1 MQSKKGFSLPLVL
14 GIMLFATIVGTSLNR
29 VLSKEGF
36 TSGAQMNQSEAF
48 LAAKAGLSSARS
60 WITYH
65 AVDVKALL
73 DKFEADRVATGAAVP
88 VYLDFLDGY
97 TGMTYKVYLVDMM
110 YSSSNGGNLD
120 IKVQSVG
127 LGRNG
132 SNEVLTGVYRVTGIV
147 PMSQPTGSYTP
158 GSLPVEDALYIGGS
172 FNNIDEPVYIDGS
185 MYVDDAMHGN
195 GTGDLTVNGDLVLGP
210 GATWSYNG
218 SLDVLRDFYMGKGD
232 FVTNTGES
240 IRIRG
245 NAYFDSLARIH
256 KVPQLM
262 TIDGDLVALG
272 GINTINQTGPY
283 LRVKGDA
290 HFEKTVHLQDG
301 GTIQVDGDLRLGP
314 SASLSRQNSFTFTAL
329 GNVNSY
335 GAINFGTAIS
345 LGNSAADTA
354 FIKQSDAAVN
364 GSGGSKVW
372 DDQAIT
378 AWTRLVGKTPPDT
391 NDTSLAYIDTLKT
404 IRDNLKKNSGKKVD
418 PPFYPDSLLANDIP
432 YSQLGTYISGCGA
445 AGSDFSAK
453 KMNCYFANAPDSV
466 LLQGFLPVNLSGLS
480 FNTDPD
486 TLLKGKFMFTQI
498 NSPVNN
504 RWPGSTSDS
513 RVLAWLESPSQ
524 FGMKNTTDTLYG
536 IVYSQSDAL
545 WGANVN
551 LKGAVVLTNNK
562 NLQLNSGGSASF
574 IYDSDVVGEIWSV
587 VGDSTYTGGGGWG
600 SPTTITVF
608 DVLSPRLE
616 VHMLSEY
623 PGEVLVDTTNL
634 SLPNPTILFSPP
646 VVRVNK
652 GYAGSLTQL
661 MNEFSVDTIPALG
674 ARLDICSPAPKAGAF
689 WNFDSVATFP
699 IPFEANCTG
708 ALTNRVTYFT
718 VIVDTSNVQTGNGR
732 VHFTHSSIEVPDFD
746 SVYTLSHLRLST
758 GTALMEEGTVTLTL
772 KLPTAGGNSAQT
784 PEDFIISPLTFT
796 LPVGTTDRDL
806 PLTLKVIKNN
816 LPNETKYFDLIISV
830 TGDKMS
836 VGTYDSMRVKIME
849 TTFEHNV
856 LTWVEGT
863 YPNGQLV
870 PENPSVPDSITSDPT
885 HKFGYK
891 GNSTVELK
899 VIPDVGYKLSKIEGC
914 INDMALDSGWT
925 DICQVLM
932 DDDHTVTT
940 YFAKKQSYLKITPWP
955 LTGAMVTVDGTYM
968 TADNVRSFE
977 WGTSHSVN
985 VIPDSLGTPPY
996 IFAGWTGDYSGST
1009 RPLSVTMDKD
1019 TVYLTPIVSPQ
1030 TFNCF
1035 YEEFDFTLSSTDWLT
1050 TRLDASGSAKTFGA
1064 TGTGAIRASTGL
1076 GAATALLRNL
1086 EVGVNGSIETK
1097 LQLDG
1102 DTAATEGVVFRHTAE
1117 NSWYFIGVRP
1127 GLPGQNHIQFCEDS
1141 KTNCQWAA
1149 NNYFTVNKEIT
1160 LKVVLQGNRYEVY
1173 IDGVLRASFKD
1184 DSHTTGHLGIAS
1196 LGSYP
1201 LARYTY
1207 LRWTEASG
1215 CGANAIPEIT
1225 NCRLETSTGA
1235 PADTPAYM
1243 VPGQQVYLK
1252 ADIKDPDLYAGDSLY
1267 YTVVSSDGFSQ
1278 ESRSVADSQSIV
1290 VLTGTHTQPGQYT
1303 ISLNVHDRLGA
1314 EANCT
1319 RYFQVGS
1326 ATNQVPVLDKV
1337 NINGVAWTGIDTVNV
1352 NTAVT
1357 LYAAATDPDGD
1368 LVTYLWSGD
1377 MASATATGVNS
1388 TITRTFTVGGLH
1400 NIQLELR
1407 DDKGGSLSKTF
1418 TLYVK
1423 GASNQKPVISSCTAT
1438 PNSGSTPLD
1447 VELTA
1452 IASDPDGGA
1461 LTYTW
1466 SGAADGTGAT
1476 FKTTLNTEA
1485 NHQFVVTVK
1494 DPGGATA
1501 TCDVMVSTNQGNA
1514 PPTGVTC
1521 AADVTSGNEP
1531 LKVKFSGTGTDASGS
1546 GVVQYRWTGSAGDV
1560 WGTPTYVKTFM
1571 AGTYTVG
1578 MSAVDG
1584 KGNVTQCSTPIV
1596 ITVEHPNTAPSCVVD
1611 ASSTNP
1617 TWVESGTGGY
1627 GTASLQVS
1635 YTVTPSDVNAD
1646 DLGSLQVVSWTRSD
1660 GTSGTGAPP
1669 IATFNPASN
1678 TTYTTTVTVRD
1689 QHGLTGTCNSA
1700 VTANVNAA
1708 PTNVSCTATPSQA
1721 TAPADIAWKASTASD
1736 GDMPLTYEW
1745 SGTAT
1750 GTGGAGATVTT
1761 TGHAAGTY
1769 VSTLKVT
1776 DGNLATPKYTTAS
1789 CTTSIG
1795 SLVPTLPYDFEAG
1808 VTTGWSAEN
1817 SVAIETTI
1825 KRGTKSL
1832 KGITNN
1838 GWKQIT
1844 ANPTPSNWTGYDSLV
1859 MWVYSPAGTRNVQ
1872 IYWQTGSGYTW
1883 QNSGS
1888 YSVNATWKRLSWAL
1902 PSGGT
1907 KSDVRAFGLNIE
1919 SSGTYYIDDVSII
1932 KANPVGTCSITPSST
1947 ASTTGTTTVSASWT
1961 GATSVE
1967 YSFNNK
1973 SSWQSSATSP
1983 TLSTGLHVVYS
1994 RGINESGSTEAS
2006 CGTFTVGSVSL
2017 CDNPTTITGGGS
2029 LSVGTDGKCYR
2040 YATSD
2045 VKGKLMNVSNG
2056 SSNYD
2061 GKFIWYGVTSEG
2073 ATDCSNRIQSLVGN
2087 GTQVNNI
2094 GVGKKSDGYIY
2105 FILKANTGT
2114 YTANV
2119 SINTWNNGTGCT
2131 SSPYPVP

>member
-1 MQSKKGFSLPLVL
+1 MMQNKKGFSLPLVL

-73 DKFEADRVATGAAVP
+73 DKFEADREATGAAVP

-97 TGMTYKVYLVDMM
+97 TGMNYKVYLVDMM

-132 SNEVLTGVYRVTGIV
+132 SNGVLTGVYRVTGIV
-147 PMSQPTGSYTP
+147 PMSQVIVATP
-158 GSLPVEDALYIGGS
+158 PAPQSVKDALFISGGLTVNS
-172 FNNIDEPVYIDGS
+172 G
-185 MYVDDAMHGN
+185 
-195 GTGDLTVNGDLVLGP
+195 LTVNGSLYTDETVIGNSGLTIKGNMMLGP
-210 GATWSYNG
+210 NG
-218 SLDVLRDFYMGKGD
+218 TYAFNGPLVVDSNLYFGQQFYVNSSPVTIGGSAYFEQDIKYINSNLTIGKD
-232 FVTNTGES
+232 LFVKEQFGQNYPNGNTTTVN
-240 IRIRG
+240 G
-245 NAYFDSLARIH
+245 NAYFGK
-256 KVPQLM
+256 KVW
-262 TIDGDLVALG
+262 TG
-272 GINTINQTGPY
+272 NTSI
-283 LRVKGDA
+283 LLVKGD
-290 HFEKTVHLQDG
+290 V
-301 GTIQVDGDLRLGP
+301 RLGP
-314 SASLSRQNSFTFTAL
+314 NSDIVNQNSSTIEFQRH
-329 GNVNSY
+329 VNSY
-335 GAINFGTAIS
+335 GSISINSSANFKLGTSATDTAIFVS
-345 LGNSAADTA
+345 NDSDIPATGVGGAKIWKNIPLVDWTSKTDTA
-354 FIKQSDAAVN
+354 IFPTHVRVDDTINYVDSLSDFRKNLDAV
-364 GSGGSKVW
+364 SGTG
-372 DDQAIT
+372 
-378 AWTRLVGKTPPDT
+378 
-391 NDTSLAYIDTLKT
+391 
-404 IRDNLKKNSGKKVD
+404 KVD
-418 PPFYPDSLLANDIP
+418 PPFQADTFNVYKIPFASLKTKIA
-432 YSQLGTYISGCGA
+432 GCPTPA
-445 AGSDFSAK
+445 AGSVDQMTATL
-453 KMNCYFANAPDSV
+453 NACYAAAPDSV
-466 LLQGFLPVNLSGLS
+466 KYNGMLIVDLSSVSNINGSPSTKLNGQ
-480 FNTDPD
+480 FM
-486 TLLKGKFMFTQI
+486 LKLG
-498 NSPVNN
+498 NSPANGNFPASTNTSKVFVWLSVGMAFGIPNN
-504 RWPGSTSDS
+504 IG
-513 RVLAWLESPSQ
+513 
-524 FGMKNTTDTLYG
+524 DTCYCV
-536 IVYSQSDAL
+536 VYSEADQNST
-545 WGANVN
+545 GGNF
-551 LKGAVVLTNNK
+551 KGSMIFPNNK
-562 NLQLNSGGSASF
+562 TLNMNGGGTF
-574 IYDSDVVGEIWSV
+574 TYDESIVSTIWSV
-587 VGDSTYTGGGGWG
+587 VGDGIVGGGGG
-600 SPTTITVF
+600 GGGGTITVF

-623 PGEVLVDTTNL
+623 PGDVLVDTTNL

-674 ARLDICSPAPKAGAF
+674 ASLDICSPAPQAGAY

-732 VHFTHSSIEVPDFD
+732 VYFTHSSFEVPDFD

-772 KLPTAGGNSAQT
+772 KIPTAGGNSAQT
-784 PEDFIISPLTFT
+784 PEDFILSPLTFT

-806 PLTLKVIKNN
+806 PLNLKVIKNN

-849 TTFEHNV
+849 TTFENNV
-856 LTWVEGT
+856 LTWVEGA

-870 PENPSVPDSITSDPT
+870 PYSPSVPDSITSDPT
-885 HKFGYK
+885 HKFGYQA
-891 GNSTVELK
+891 NSTVELK
-899 VIPDVGYKLSKIEGC
+899 VIPDIGYKLNKIDGC

-940 YFAKKQSYLKITPWP
+940 YFEKKQSYLKISPWP
-955 LTGAMVTVDGTYM
+955 LTGAMVTVDGMFLTGL
-968 TADNVRSFE
+968 NVIPFE
-977 WGTSHSVN
+977 WGTSHYVN

-1009 RPLSVTMDKD
+1009 RPLSVMMDKD

-1035 YEEFDFTLSSTDWLT
+1035 YEEFDFTLSPFDWLT
-1050 TRLDASGSAKTFGA
+1050 SRIDASGTAKTFEV

-1102 DTAATEGVVFRHTAE
+1102 DTVATEGVVFRHTAE

-1141 KTNCQWAA
+1141 KSNCQWAA
-1149 NNYFTVNKEIT
+1149 NNYFTVNKDVT

-1196 LGSYP
+1196 IGPYP
-1201 LARYTY
+1201 MARYTY

-1215 CGANAIPEIT
+1215 CGTNAIPEIT
-1225 NCRLETSTGA
+1225 NCRLETSTGTS
-1235 PADTPAYM
+1235 ADTPAVM

-1278 ESRSVADSQSIV
+1278 ESRSVADSLSIV
-1290 VLTGTHTQPGQYT
+1290 VLTGHHTQPGEYT

-1326 ATNQVPVLDKV
+1326 SSNQSPTLVTM

-1357 LYAAATDPDGD
+1357 LYAAGTDPDGD

-1377 MASATATGVNS
+1377 IASATATGVNS
-1388 TITRTFTVGGLH
+1388 SITRTFTVGGLH

-1423 GASNQKPVISSCTAT
+1423 GALNQKPIISSCTAT
-1438 PNSGSTPLD
+1438 PNSGTTPLD

-1452 IASDPDGGA
+1452 VASDPDGGA
-1461 LTYTW
+1461 LTYAWT
-1466 SGAADGTGAT
+1466 GAAEGTGST
-1476 FKTTLNTEA
+1476 FNTTLNTEA

-1494 DPGGATA
+1494 DPNGATA

-1521 AADVTSGNEP
+1521 VADVTSGNEP
-1531 LKVKFSGTGTDASGS
+1531 LKVKLTGTGTDASGS

-1560 WGTPTYVKTFM
+1560 WGTPSYTKTFM

-1611 ASSTNP
+1611 ATSSNP

-1646 DLGSLQVVSWTRSD
+1646 DIGSLQVVSWTRSD

-1669 IATFNPASN
+1669 VATFNPALN

-1689 QHGLTGTCNSA
+1689 QHGLTGTCQSA

-1721 TAPADIAWKASTASD
+1721 TEPADIAWVASTASD

-1750 GTGGAGATVTT
+1750 GAGSAGGTVTT

-1769 VSTLKVT
+1769 ISTLKVT

-1789 CTTSIG
+1789 CTTTINPGAS
-1795 SLVPTLPYDFEAG
+1795 S
-1808 VTTGWSAEN
+1808 S
-1817 SVAIETTI
+1817 SVAASSSSAATTVTMTLANTEYAVPL
-1825 KRGTKSL
+1825 GTSNISINWNQL
-1832 KGITNN
+1832 YWNGSANVPQPTAILRCNNTGTQFSVSVNIT
-1838 GWKQIT
+1838 
-1844 ANPTPSNWTGYDSLV
+1844 SS
-1859 MWVYSPAGTRNVQ
+1859 
-1872 IYWQTGSGYTW
+1872 
-1883 QNSGS
+1883 NSGPFTGF
-1888 YSVNATWKRLSWAL
+1888 NAANWNTVMSNVPAL
-1902 PSGGT
+1902 N
-1907 KSDVRAFGLNIE
+1907 A
-1919 SSGTYYIDDVSII
+1919 
-1932 KANPVGTCSITPSST
+1932 VGTI
-1947 ASTTGTTTVSASWT
+1947 
-1961 GATSVE
+1961 
-1967 YSFNNK
+1967 
-1973 SSWQSSATSP
+1973 
-1983 TLSTGLHVVYS
+1983 
-1994 RGINESGSTEAS
+1994 
-2006 CGTFTVGSVSL
+2006 
-2017 CDNPTTITGGGS
+2017 TITGGAA
-2029 LSVGTDGKCYR
+2029 KC
-2040 YATSD
+2040 T
-2045 VKGKLMNVSNG
+2045 
-2056 SSNYD
+2056 
-2061 GKFIWYGVTSEG
+2061 I
-2073 ATDCSNRIQSLVGN
+2073 GN
-2087 GTQVNNI
+2087 
-2094 GVGKKSDGYIY
+2094 
-2105 FILKANTGT
+2105 
-2114 YTANV
+2114 
-2119 SINTWNNGTGCT
+2119 
-2131 SSPYPVP
+2131 